1 LLITLFH
8 IKLFFIRGKYFAEN
22 EVIDDVVSI
31 PGTGLFLN
39 ILIISHKTMML
50 FLSDCELS
58 NDPYQV
64 LIQMD
69 SAEKHNYLLESR
81 CKQIS

>member
-1 LLITLFH
+1 LLSTLLH
-8 IKLFFIRGKYFAEN
+8 IKLFFIGGKHFSAN
-22 EVIDDVVSI
+22 EVIDEVVSI
-31 PGTGLFLN
+31 PGTGLFLS

-64 LIQMD
+64 LIEMD

-81 CKQIS
+81 CKQMS